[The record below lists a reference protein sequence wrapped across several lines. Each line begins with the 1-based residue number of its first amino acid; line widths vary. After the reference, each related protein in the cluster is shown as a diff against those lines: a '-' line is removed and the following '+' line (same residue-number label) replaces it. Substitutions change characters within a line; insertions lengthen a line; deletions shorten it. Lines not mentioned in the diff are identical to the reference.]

1 MKWYMNQKRTL
12 LLGAQKNR
20 GAWVMTNAAFVL
32 ANTPTETISC
42 SELVVLGTSLGIAGT
57 GGDL

>member
-1 MKWYMNQKRTL
+1 
-12 LLGAQKNR
+12 
-20 GAWVMTNAAFVL
+20 MTNAAFVL

-42 SELVVLGTSLGIAGT
+42 SELVVSGTSFGIAGT